1 MGPIKTVKER
11 CRKCYACV
19 RNCPVKAIKVK
30 AHYAEV
36 IHSRCIG
43 CGKCIAVCTQKA
55 KVIADSSEETR
66 QLLATAQKTI
76 AVVGCSFPAFF
87 QDISAGQ
94 LVTGLKRLGFSEV
107 HQGAAGVEMIA
118 PAYNEQ
124 VNQPADLPLITTHC
138 PTIVDLIE
146 RHYPQMLKNLMPI
159 VSPMIAIGRYL
170 KEINGSET
178 RVVYISSCIAG
189 KFEIAAEQVAGAI
202 DTVLTYKELSQMFLQ
217 QRLDLPRLGT
227 TAFDGVR
234 PSLGCLFPITGGPFQ
249 AFNIQD
255 NFFHPHYI
263 SAEGE
268 ENSLEIIRD
277 LAAGR
282 ITARLVD
289 IRFCNGGCIGGPGRN
304 NRLTTFAKRTLI
316 HKHFDNNDIHYNTTS
331 KYDQQLA
338 NSDLQRRFRNKHK
351 QLDLPGGDSIR
362 KILQQTNK
370 ITQQNELDCGACGY
384 NTCRELAIAVYQGL
398 ADTEM
403 CLPFALKRLE
413 EDRVILA
420 QKYEL
425 AKHALSQEF
434 GKISIIGKDPHTVEV
449 LNLIRQVG
457 PTPTTVLIRG
467 ESGTGKE
474 LTARAIHKMSKR
486 TDKTLVTLN
495 CTTLSD
501 SLMESELFGHK
512 KGAFTGA
519 LTDKKG
525 LFEAANGG
533 TIFLDEIG
541 DITPKLQAELLR
553 VLDSGEIRPV
563 GGNTTRQVDVR
574 LIAATNKNLEHGVQE
589 GWFRED
595 LFYRLNVFSITMPPL
610 RNRLDSLEELV
621 EHLLYS
627 TSKRVNKTIDSI
639 DRRAIEAMR
648 QYRWPGNIRELQ
660 NIIERA
666 AVLTQDNCIHL
677 ENLPVIF
684 TELIGKHRDDPNS
697 PQPSFRHT
705 LEKQI
710 NLVEK
715 GLLKSYLNDANGNV
729 SKAARAAQL
738 PRRSLYRLLERHGLK
753 SENFRPATPNKK
765 T

>member
-1 MGPIKTVKER
+1 MGQIKTVKER

-30 AHYAEV
+30 ANYAEV
-36 IHSRCIG
+36 IQSRCIG

-55 KVIADSSEETR
+55 KVIADSSVETR
-66 QLLATAQKTI
+66 QLLASANKTI
-76 AVVGCSFPAFF
+76 AVLGCAFPAFF
-87 QDISAGQ
+87 NDISPGQ
-94 LVTGLKRLGFSEV
+94 LTTGLHRLGFDEV
-107 HQGAAGVEMIA
+107 HEGSVGTEFLAQV
-118 PAYNEQ
+118 YNDQ
-124 VNQPADLPLITTHC
+124 VAQTTDKPLITTHC
-138 PTIVDLIE
+138 PTIVELIE

-170 KEINGSET
+170 KTLNGADT
-178 RVVYISSCIAG
+178 KVVYISSCIAG
-189 KFEIAAEQVAGAI
+189 KFEINTEQVAGAI
-202 DTVLTYKELSQMFLQ
+202 DTVLTYKELSQMFNQ
-217 QRLDLPRLGT
+217 QHLDLTRLGIT
-227 TAFDGVR
+227 PFDGVR
-234 PSLGCLFPITGGPFQ
+234 PHKGRLFSITGGPSQ
-249 AFNIQD
+249 VFNIKND
-255 NFFHPHYI
+255 FFNPQYI
-263 SAEGE
+263 AADGE
-268 ENSLEIIRD
+268 ENALEIIRD

-282 ITARLVD
+282 ITAQLVD
-289 IRFCNGGCIGGPGRN
+289 IRFCNGGCIGGPGHN
-304 NRLTTFAKRTLI
+304 NRLTHFTKRTLI
-316 HKHFDNNDIHYNTTS
+316 HKHFDSDQISYNTKELYTKQHPPIDFS
-331 KYDQQLA
+331 R
-338 NSDLQRRFRNKHK
+338 SFRNKNK
-351 QLDLPGGDSIR
+351 RLDLPSGESIR

-370 ITQQNELDCGACGY
+370 VRQQDELDCGACGY
-384 NTCRELAIAVYQGL
+384 ATCRELAIAVYQGL

-413 EDRVILA
+413 EDRIVLA

-425 AKHALSQEF
+425 AQHALSHEF
-434 GKISIIGKDPHTVEV
+434 GEVSIVGKDHHTVEV
-449 LNLIRQVG
+449 VNLIRQVG

-474 LTARAIHKMSKR
+474 LTARAIHLMSLR

-495 CTTLSD
+495 CTTLTD

-519 LTDKKG
+519 LADKRG

-563 GGNTTRQVDVR
+563 GGNTTHQVDVR
-574 LIAATNKNLEHGVQE
+574 LIAATNKNLEQGVKE

-595 LFYRLNVFSITMPPL
+595 LFYRLNVFSINMPPL

-621 EHLLYS
+621 EQFLRS
-627 TSKRVNKTIDSI
+627 TSKRVNKNIDSI

-684 TELIGKHRDDPNS
+684 TELIGKQQDDPDAPPS
-697 PQPSFRHT
+697 SFRHSLNRQT
-705 LEKQI
+705 M
-710 NLVEK
+710 LVEK
-715 GLLKSYLNDANGNV
+715 GLLKSYLANAGGNV
-729 SKAARAAQL
+729 SAAARTAQI
-738 PRRSLYRLLERHGLK
+738 PRRSLYRLLERHNITGDT
-753 SENFRPATPNKK
+753 FRSPSND
-765 T
+765 

>member
-1 MGPIKTVKER
+1 MGPIKTVKDR

-36 IHSRCIG
+36 IYSRCIG
-43 CGKCIAVCTQKA
+43 CGKCIEVCTQKA
-55 KVIADSSEETR
+55 KIIADSSEETY
-66 QLLATAQKTI
+66 QFLATTQKTI
-76 AVVGCSFPAFF
+76 AVLGCSFPAFF
-87 QDISAGQ
+87 QDASPGQ
-94 LVTGLKRLGFSEV
+94 LVTGLKRLGFDEV
-107 HQGAAGVEMIA
+107 HEGASGVEMISEG
-118 PAYNEQ
+118 YNSQ
-124 VNQPADLPLITTHC
+124 VSQPSDLPLITTHC

-159 VSPMIAIGRYL
+159 VSPMIAIGRFL
-170 KEINGSET
+170 KARHGAQI

-189 KFEIAAEQVAGAI
+189 KFEIETEQAAGAI
-202 DTVLTYKELSQMFLQ
+202 DVVLTYRELSQMFRQ
-217 QRLDLPRLGT
+217 QKLDLSRLGT
-227 TAFDGVR
+227 TPFDGIR
-234 PSLGCLFPITGGPFQ
+234 PNQGRLFPITGGPFQ
-249 AFNIQD
+249 VFNIHD
-255 NFFHPHYI
+255 DFFHPRYI

-289 IRFCNGGCIGGPGRN
+289 IRFCNGGCIGGPGKN

-316 HKHFDNNDIHYNTTS
+316 HKYFQTDDIGYNTQPCYEPPVDELNLS
-331 KYDQQLA
+331 RK
-338 NSDLQRRFRNKHK
+338 FRNKHK
-351 QLDLPGGDSIR
+351 RLDLPGGDSIR

-370 ITQQNELDCGACGY
+370 ISEQDELDCGACGY
-384 NTCRELAIAVYQGL
+384 QTCREHAIAVYQGL
-398 ADTEM
+398 ADIEM
-403 CLPFALKRLE
+403 CLPFSLQRLE

-434 GKISIIGKDPHTVEV
+434 GEVNIIGKDPHTIEV

-474 LTARAIHKMSKR
+474 LTARAIHQMSQR
-486 TDKTLVTLN
+486 VDKTLVTLN
-495 CTTLSD
+495 CTTLTD
-501 SLMESELFGHK
+501 SLLESELFGHK

-519 LTDKKG
+519 LTDKRG

-563 GGNTTRQVDVR
+563 GNNSSRQVDVR
-574 LIAATNKNLEHGVQE
+574 LIAATNKNLEQGVKE

-610 RNRLDSLEELV
+610 RSRLNSLEALV
-621 EHLLYS
+621 EQFLGS
-627 TSKRVNKTIDSI
+627 TSKRVNKTINSI

-648 QYRWPGNIRELQ
+648 QYHWPGNIRELQ

-684 TELIGKHRDDPNS
+684 TELVGKHHDNPD
-697 PQPSFRHT
+697 QPRSSFRHS
-705 LEKQI
+705 LGKQI
-710 NLVEK
+710 LLVEK
-715 GLLKSYLNDANGNV
+715 GLLKSYLNEAGGNV
-729 SKAARAAQL
+729 SEAARKAQL
-738 PRRSLYRLLERHGLK
+738 PRRSMYRLLERHSLK
-753 SENFRPATPNKK
+753 GEDFRTTDSEN
-765 T
+765 